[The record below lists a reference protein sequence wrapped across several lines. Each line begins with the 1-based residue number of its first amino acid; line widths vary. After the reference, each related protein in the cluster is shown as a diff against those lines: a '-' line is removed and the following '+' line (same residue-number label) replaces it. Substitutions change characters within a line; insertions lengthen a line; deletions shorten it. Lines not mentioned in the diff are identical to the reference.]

1 MAGSSN
7 CIARLAWA
15 LALAATGT
23 CAADADLDALVG
35 AGFIHCAFFP
45 NTPIA
50 DAPAGG
56 PSERDADLLVH
67 FAGID
72 RTRTRARSITTR
84 SVGARE
90 VAVVRT
96 ERAVHFVEP
105 VAGAFRVTTV
115 TGCIERA
122 HRAGPR
128 ACVSYGAATAIH
140 FDASVL
146 WQPDA
151 VFDRIRHMASHGFC
165 DHSFKGVQP

>member
-1 MAGSSN
+1 MAGSST
-7 CIARLAWA
+7 CIARFAWGMA
-15 LALAATGT
+15 LAVTGA
-23 CAADADLDALVG
+23 CAADADLDALIG

-45 NTPIA
+45 QVPLA
-50 DAPAGG
+50 DVPHGG
-56 PSERDADLLVH
+56 PSEREADLLVH

-84 SVGARE
+84 SVGSRE
-90 VAVVRT
+90 VAVVLT

-115 TGCIERA
+115 TGCNERSR
-122 HRAGPR
+122 RAGPR
-128 ACVSYGAATAIH
+128 TCVSYGAATALH

-165 DHSFKGVQP
+165 DHSFRGVQP